1 MRKKKFLWIPGLI
14 MTVLLFTCGIPF
26 ATADDAA
33 NKAAVQA
40 EQAYAQ
46 AASAD
51 EQAPS
56 QASEAKEKA
65 SVEAAKTVEKGGKIP
80 FTFQMG
86 IVMAVLG
93 MAILMFIFE
102 WVRVDVVG
110 WIMMVV
116 LPILGVVTPKEAI
129 SGLSSNAVVSII
141 AVIIIGAGLDKTGC
155 MNVLARKILAIA
167 GKSETRIMTLISA
180 TVAFISSFM
189 QNIGAAALFMPA
201 AIRIGKQTGIPV
213 SRILMPMGF
222 CAIIGGTI
230 TLVGASPTILLNDL
244 IDQSNSLGLLGV
256 QVEPLG
262 LFTQTPIGVA
272 LVSAAIL
279 YFILIG
285 RFILPKGGGQEDS
298 SLLPSSIADTYQ
310 EIAGIFELE
319 VPEDFGSFTL
329 KELHV
334 RSKYHVSIVGVYLPK
349 SNYKNFAP
357 THDELIQSGETIAM
371 VGNEAHVKQC
381 ASELGLILKDDLEI
395 FAEDYSPNN
404 AGILEGIITPRSELS
419 GKTLSE
425 IHFRKTHH
433 VVPVVLCRD
442 GSCQFSDVTKETL
455 KPGDA
460 LLMFGRWE
468 HFHALKKRE
477 AFAFTTEIKGE
488 IMREDK
494 ARTAVIWLAVAIAL
508 VMGFE
513 PITSML
519 GFPMK
524 LSLSVCLLTGAL
536 GMILTKVLSVEEAYQ
551 SVDWMT
557 VFLLGGLIPLGLA
570 FQKTGAAEWIA
581 TTIMNAIGTVPNI
594 VFLLVVGLL
603 TSFFTLVV
611 SNVGATVL
619 LVPLCMSMAVQ
630 AGSDPRITAMVVALA
645 ASNTFVL
652 PTHQVN
658 ALIMRPGGYRTVDY
672 AKAGFGMTILFLVV
686 LIGMLYMFY

>member
-1 MRKKKFLWIPGLI
+1 MFSIVPGI
-14 MTVLLFTCGIPF
+14 VLLLSLLMCGLSLA
-26 ATADDAA
+26 ATDNTAVTAVQEEAA
-33 NKAAVQA
+33 NVQVPSGQSMSSAAAGKSTDVQKSA
-40 EQAYAQ
+40 EAQ
-46 AASAD
+46 EGKS
-51 EQAPS
+51 
-56 QASEAKEKA
+56 
-65 SVEAAKTVEKGGKIP
+65 KTIP
-80 FTFQMG
+80 FTPQMG
-86 IVMAVLG
+86 IVMAVLV

-102 WVRVDVVG
+102 WVRVDIVG
-110 WIMMVV
+110 WIMMVI

-155 MNVLARKILAIA
+155 MNVLARNILKIA
-167 GKSETRIMTLISA
+167 GKSESRIMTLISA

-244 IDQSNSLGLLGV
+244 IEQSNSLGLLGV

-262 LFTQTPIGVA
+262 LFTQTPIGIA
-272 LVSAAIL
+272 LVTAAII
-279 YFILIG
+279 YFIILG
-285 RFILPKGGGQEDS
+285 RFILPKGGGQDDEAH
-298 SLLPSSIADTYQ
+298 LLPSTLADTYQ
-310 EIAGIFELE
+310 EVAGVYELE
-319 VPEDFGSFTL
+319 LPEDFGSYL
-329 KELHV
+329 LSEMHI
-334 RSKYHVSIVGVYLPK
+334 RDNYHVTVAGVYLPDT
-349 SNYKNFAP
+349 NYKNFSP
-357 THDELIQSGETIAM
+357 THDEHIQSGETIVV
-371 VGNEAHVKQC
+371 VGNKEHVKRL
-381 ASELGLILKDDLEI
+381 AEELDCTLKEDLEI
-395 FAEDYSPNN
+395 FAENFSANN
-404 AGILEGIITPRSELS
+404 AGIIEGIITPRSELV

-425 IHFRKTHH
+425 VHFRKTNHI
-433 VVPVVLCRD
+433 VPVVLCRD
-442 GSCQFSDVTKETL
+442 GACQFRDITQETL
-455 KPGDA
+455 KAGDA

-468 HFHALKKRE
+468 AFHALKKKE
-477 AFAFTTEIKGE
+477 TFTFTTEVKGE

-494 ARTAVIWLAVAIAL
+494 ARTAVIWLAVAITL

-513 PITSML
+513 PITSMF
-519 GFPMK
+519 GHPMK

-536 GMILTKVLSVEEAYQ
+536 GMILTKVLSVDEAYQ

-570 FQKTGAAEWIA
+570 FQKTGAAAWIA

-658 ALIMRPGGYRTVDY
+658 ALIMRPGGYKTLDY
-672 AKAGFGMTILFLVV
+672 AKAGFGMTLLFLAV